1 MNLDYLKTYLEVV
14 RLGSFSEVAK
24 KLSISQPAVS
34 FQIQRLE
41 RELGVRLIDRTQKT
55 LTMTEAGK
63 RVYAFAEAAEKDY
76 SRLLRN
82 LEQLRQDVVGELVV
96 AASTIP
102 GEYLLPVILADFKTR
117 HPAVSVQVE
126 VLDSLQVID
135 VVGAGKYEVGF
146 CGTPPEGHELESFR
160 IGEDEIVLI
169 VFPEHP
175 FARREQVSLDEVMEE
190 PLIYR
195 EKTSGTQK
203 SLESKLHEM
212 GYNPEHFAPRLVL
225 GTTQA
230 VVSAVEVEA
239 GLAFISSLAIRKSIA
254 LSLVKEVKVKGLTLK
269 RDFFCIYRKERVVSR
284 LLEEFIAFIQSGV
297 PYA

>member
-24 KLSISQPAVS
+24 KLSLSQPAVS

-41 RELGVRLIDRTQKT
+41 RELAVRLIDRTQKT
-55 LTMTEAGK
+55 ITMTEAGK
-63 RVYAFAEAAEKDY
+63 RVYAFAETAEKDY

-117 HPAVSVQVE
+117 HPAVSLQVE
-126 VLDSLQVID
+126 ALDSLQVID
-135 VVGAGKYEVGF
+135 GVEDGKYEVGF
-146 CGTPPEGHELESFR
+146 CGTPPKGRELESLC

-175 FARREQVSLDEVMEE
+175 FARREHVSLDEVMEE

-230 VVSAVEVEA
+230 VVSAVEVGA
-239 GLAFISSLAIRKSIA
+239 GLAFISSLAIKKSIA
-254 LSLVKEVKVKGLTLK
+254 LGLVKEIKVGGLTLK

-284 LLEEFIAFIQSGV
+284 LLEEFIAFVQSGV

>member
-24 KLSISQPAVS
+24 KLSLSQPAIS

-63 RVYAFAEAAEKDY
+63 RVYAFAETAEKDY

-96 AASTIP
+96 VASTIP

-135 VVGAGKYEVGF
+135 GVESGKYEVGF
-146 CGTPPEGHELESFR
+146 CGTAPEGHELESFR

>member
-1 MNLDYLKTYLEVV
+1 
-14 RLGSFSEVAK
+14 
-24 KLSISQPAVS
+24 
-34 FQIQRLE
+34 
-41 RELGVRLIDRTQKT
+41 
-55 LTMTEAGK
+55 
-63 RVYAFAEAAEKDY
+63 
-76 SRLLRN
+76 
-82 LEQLRQDVVGELVV
+82 
-96 AASTIP
+96 
-102 GEYLLPVILADFKTR
+102 
-117 HPAVSVQVE
+117 

-146 CGTPPEGHELESFR
+146 CGTPPEGRELESFR

-175 FARREQVSLDEVMEE
+175 FARRERVSLDEVMEE
-190 PLIYR
+190 SLIFR

-203 SLESKLHEM
+203 SLEAKLHEM

-230 VVSAVEVEA
+230 VVSAVEAKA
-239 GLAFISSLAIRKSIA
+239 GIAFISSLAIRKSLA

-284 LLEEFIAFIQSGV
+284 LIEEFIAFIQSGV